1 MGCGASAPIY
11 TLRDCPSFSSPVRA
25 AAGGDEPA
33 SKLLPQNVSME
44 DFQMRDI
51 VGKGGKSI
59 GVQIAYHM
67 KLNRYFAVKIINE
80 VAAEREH
87 WEIQPRDELAALR
100 DVTAAGVPFVVALE
114 ASYERDGK
122 MYLVM
127 DYMAGGELTARI
139 HGRKMENDEAMFYA
153 AEILVGL
160 EGIHALG
167 YVYRSV

>member
-1 MGCGASAPIY
+1 VDGVRRLCSDLHL
-11 TLRDCPSFSSPVRA
+11 TRLSKLSSPVRA

-87 WEIQPRDELAALR
+87 WEIQPRTSLAALR
-100 DVTAAGVPFVVALE
+100 DVTAAGVPFVVAL
-114 ASYERDGK
+114 RG
-122 MYLVM
+122 L
-127 DYMAGGELTARI
+127 LRARWKDVPR
-139 HGRKMENDEAMFYA
+139 HGLYGWRRID
-153 AEILVGL
+153 
-160 EGIHALG
+160 
-167 YVYRSV
+167 S